1 MKLIKVLLLNGGFF
15 VLMLVVID
23 FDRLLCG

>member
-1 MKLIKVLLLNGGFF
+1 MKLIKVLLLNGVFF